1 MRVSDALEQARA
13 AGLARLD
20 AQLLLSHRL
29 QRPRTWLLAH
39 DDAELDASASE
50 AFRSDI
56 ARRATGEPLA
66 YIIGRRDFYGLTLQV
81 TPAVL
86 VPRPETELLVDWGL
100 EVLTAVSTEG
110 RRPQAI
116 DLGTGSGAIALA
128 VKHRSP
134 RSCVLAVD
142 RSLDA
147 LRVARAN
154 AQALALDIEFASGD
168 WWMAAAGR
176 RFDLALANPPYI
188 DGSDSHLQLLKHEP
202 LDALTP
208 GHDGLAALRKVIE
221 GAPPHMN
228 SGAVLLLEHG
238 HDQAQAV
245 RGLLQA
251 CGFHDVSTRNDLAGI
266 PRCTGGWW
274 A

>member
-1 MRVSDALEQARA
+1 MRISDALEQARA

-20 AQLLLSHRL
+20 AQLLLSHCL

-39 DDAELDASASE
+39 DDAELETSTLA
-50 AFRSDI
+50 AFRGDV

-66 YIIGRRDFYGLTLQV
+66 YIIGRRDFHGLTLLV
-81 TPAVL
+81 TSAVL

-100 EVLTAVSTEG
+100 EVLTALSTED
-110 RRPQAI
+110 RRLHAI

-128 VKHRSP
+128 VKHRNP
-134 RSCVLAVD
+134 RACVLAVD

-154 AQALALDIEFASGD
+154 ARALALDVEFTAGN
-168 WWMAAAGR
+168 WWLAAAGR

-188 DGSDSHLQLLKHEP
+188 DGNDSHLQQLKHEP
-202 LDALTP
+202 LEALTP
-208 GHDGLAALRKVIE
+208 GPDGLAALREVIE
-221 GAPPHMN
+221 GAPPHLN
-228 SGAVLLLEHG
+228 PGAALLLEHG
-238 HDQAQAV
+238 HDQAEAV
-245 RGLLQA
+245 HGLLQA
-251 CGFHDVSTRNDLAGI
+251 RGFHDLSTRNDLAGI

-274 A
+274 G